1 MWVGLGFLEKR
12 PKVWNLLKTIL
23 VALLFST
30 QHIIDAG
37 RAISFGIMPI
47 MQYIYGVLI
56 GDARVEREIQV
67 ILFSNEFIVGR
78 IIAIVGAAVLLL
90 TAVQYFQNR
99 TKHDFIKV
107 GIFSKVRHPQFMGI
121 IFVGLG
127 LTVMTLTY
135 NGGGRF
141 ETFLM
146 VTGTWLIQALCYI
159 TIAKLEEWKLTKRFK
174 EKYNQYQQKV
184 PFMFPIKGPLRI
196 PETLFTIVITV
207 LIYVLLIVF
216 PYQLIRVI

>member
-1 MWVGLGFLEKR
+1 MGFLEKR

-23 VALLFST
+23 VTLLFGT

-37 RAISFGIMPI
+37 RAISFGITPI

-56 GDARVEREIQV
+56 GDAMVEREIQV

-78 IIAIVGAAVLLL
+78 IIALVGAAVLLL
-90 TAVQYFQNR
+90 TAIQYFQNR
-99 TKHDFIKV
+99 TKQDFIKV

-121 IFVGLG
+121 ITVGLG

-141 ETFLM
+141 ETFLL
-146 VTGTWLIQALCYI
+146 VTGTWFIQVLCYI
-159 TIAKLEEWKLTKRFK
+159 TIARTEEWKLTKRFK
-174 EKYNQYQQKV
+174 EKYNQYQHKV
-184 PFMFPIKGPLRI
+184 PFMFPIKGPSRI
-196 PETLFTIVITV
+196 PEILFTIMITV
-207 LIYVLLIVF
+207 LIYILLIVF
-216 PYQLIRVI
+216 PYHLIRVI